1 MKAAEI
7 RQKTDDELAEQL
19 TGLKKEALNLR
30 FQTSS
35 GQLESTA
42 RVRAVRRDIA
52 RIKTTQTQ
60 RRAVAAS
67 AGANVSGE

>member
-1 MKAAEI
+1 MKGVEV

-19 TGLKKEALNLR
+19 TQLKKEALNLR

-52 RIKTTQTQ
+52 RIMTIQNE
-60 RRAVAAS
+60 RRAAQAAS
-67 AGANVSGE
+67 ASGE

>member
-7 RQKTDDELAEQL
+7 RQKTDDELSDQL
-19 TGLKKEALNLR
+19 TELKKEALNLR

-42 RVRAVRRDIA
+42 RVRVVRRDIA
-52 RIKTTQTQ
+52 RIMTIQNQ
-60 RRAVAAS
+60 RGAAAS
-67 AGANVSGE
+67 ASGE